1 MAKTNVKKVKKYI
14 KKLNLSQ
21 KYTELFLVFHKIR
34 MGDSVIFWVV
44 RAMILK
50 ILFMILFCG

>member
-21 KYTELFLVFHKIR
+21 KYTELLLAFHKIEE
-34 MGDSVIFWVV
+34 VIVLYFGLLVQQ
-44 RAMILK
+44 
-50 ILFMILFCG
+50 F